1 MTNDELLAGFL
12 DRSLSEDQLLEFEAR
27 READADFAQQA
38 DAMIRVEKVIPM
50 AAPVIAV
57 PVDFLQA
64 VEADVATK
72 VASGASGGFFSGM
85 AGSTWSWIAGA
96 GAVAITAGGVYVATQ
111 NSEPTPEPVAVVAP
125 TQERIVAAPKPELPV
140 VSAPVHEAPAVSA
153 APAQRVTIE
162 RRTSSAPV
170 ERPVADLK
178 PTPAVDVQTES
189 AEDGALG
196 SLLNDLDASR
206 SIDNPIRSA
215 QMGLAVGRTYRERG
229 DARRAEQYLGMALVD
244 AREAKIV
251 QYEID
256 ILGEMALNA
265 MDAGRTY
272 DAQEYLVKA
281 VSVGEQAGLDVS
293 KWKGLL
299 DSQ

>member
-27 READADFAQQA
+27 REANPDFAQQA
-38 DAMIRVEKVIPM
+38 EAMIRVEKVIPM
-50 AAPVIAV
+50 AAPVFAV
-57 PVDFLQA
+57 PTDFLQA

-72 VASGASGGFFSGM
+72 VSAGASGGFFSGA
-85 AGSTWSWIAGA
+85 AGSAWSWIAGA
-96 GAVAITAGGVYVATQ
+96 GAVAITAGGVYLATQ
-111 NSEPTPEPVAVVAP
+111 GTSTTPEPVAVVAP
-125 TQERIVAAPKPELPV
+125 TQERIVPAEKQTLPV
-140 VSAPVHEAPAVSA
+140 VSAPVHEAPIIQA
-153 APAQRVTIE
+153 APARRTSIE
-162 RRTSSAPV
+162 RSPSSAPV
-170 ERPVADLK
+170 TRPSTTL
-178 PTPAVDVQTES
+178 TPPKAVDVQTES
-189 AEDGALG
+189 HDGALA
-196 SLLNDLDASR
+196 SLLDDLDASR
-206 SIDNPIRSA
+206 STENPVRSA

-229 DARRAEQYLGMALVD
+229 DARRAEQYLGLALAD
-244 AREAKIV
+244 ARAARTV
-251 QYEID
+251 QYEIE

-272 DAQEYLVKA
+272 DAQEYLLKA

>member
-27 READADFAQQA
+27 READSEFARQA
-38 DAMIRVEKVIPM
+38 EAMIRVEKVIPM
-50 AAPVIAV
+50 AAPAIAV
-57 PVDFLQA
+57 PSDFLHA

-72 VASGASGGFFSGM
+72 VASGTSGGFFSGL
-85 AGSTWSWIAGA
+85 ASSTWSWITGA

-111 NSEPTPEPVAVVAP
+111 NSEPAPETVAVVAP
-125 TQERIVAAPKPELPV
+125 TQERIVPAEKPIVPV
-140 VSAPVHEAPAVSA
+140 VSAPVHEAPIVQA
-153 APAQRVTIE
+153 APAKRVTIE
-162 RRTSSAPV
+162 SRTSEAPAQSV
-170 ERPVADLK
+170 VQELK

-189 AEDGALG
+189 ADGALA
-196 SLLNDLDASR
+196 SLLDDLDASR

-229 DARRAEQYLGMALVD
+229 DARHAEQYLGMALAD
-244 AREAKIV
+244 ARAAKIV

-256 ILGEMALNA
+256 ILGELALNA

-272 DAQEYLVKA
+272 DAQEYLLKA
-281 VSVGEQAGLDVS
+281 VSVGEQSGMDVS